1 MYKDSMT
8 HELKPRRVGVTR
20 KMKGLPET
28 KEQEASLVSADCYPI
43 FTWAE
48 FPQAIPSFIEG
59 DVVVA
64 FNSAVFGSNKYPF
77 TTEALNDGIPKAKTG
92 PVPTLDKCNADQMDA
107 IEFIVGDSGYPM
119 AVRYCRAR
127 LGITTDRHALY
138 HRLKR
143 KKRNTQEES
152 SE

>member
-1 MYKDSMT
+1 MVD
-8 HELKPRRVGVTR
+8 
-20 KMKGLPET
+20 
-28 KEQEASLVSADCYPI
+28 ADCYPV

-48 FPQAIPSFIEG
+48 FPLAIPSFLEG

-64 FNSAVFGSNKYPF
+64 VSSAVFGTKEYPF
-77 TTEALNDGIPKAKTG
+77 ITEGLTDDLPKAARG
-92 PVPTLDKCNADQMDA
+92 PKPTLDKCNGDQLAA
-107 IEFIVGDSGYPM
+107 IEFMVEESGYPM
-119 AVRYCRAR
+119 AVKYCADR

-143 KKRNTQEES
+143 KKRNAKKEPS